1 MTLAVL
7 SVSQALNMAL
17 REEMGR
23 DDRVFMI
30 GEDIKDS
37 TYGVTRGLWDEFGP
51 KRVIGTPISEIAI
64 AGAVLGAASVGMRPV
79 AEFMYMTFMMCA
91 MDQVVNQAAKSKYMF
106 GGKAVLPI
114 VYRKMAGAGRANAA
128 QHTQSLEAWFAHV
141 PGLKIVM
148 PSTAYDAKGLLKTS
162 IRDDNPVIFIENKVQ
177 YATTKDEVPD
187 TDYTVPFG
195 VASVRRT
202 GKDVTIIGL
211 QRMVEIAL
219 EAADHLAEEG
229 IEAEVIDPRTIVPL
243 DLDTIIKSVKKT
255 HRVVIV
261 HEAHE
266 RVGFGAELVAQIVQH
281 AFDYLDAP
289 PARVANPNVPTPFN
303 RILENLSIPSAA
315 QVAQAVRGLM
325 R

>member
-1 MTLAVL
+1 MAV
-7 SVSQALNMAL
+7 VSMSAALNMAL
-17 REEMGR
+17 REEMSR
-23 DDRVFMI
+23 DDRVFLI

-37 TYGVTRGLWDEFGP
+37 TYAVTKGLWDEFGA

-114 VYRKMAGAGRANAA
+114 VYRTMAGAGRANAA

-162 IRDDNPVIFIENKVQ
+162 IRDDNPVIFIENKVM
-177 YATTKDEVPD
+177 YATTRDEVPD

-195 VASVRRT
+195 QASIRRT
-202 GKDVTIIGL
+202 GKDVTIIAL

-219 EAADHLAEEG
+219 EAADVLAEEG
-229 IEAEVIDPRTIVPL
+229 IEAEVIDPRTLVPL
-243 DLDTIIKSVKKT
+243 DLDSLVKSVKKT

-266 RVGFGAELVAQIVQH
+266 RVGFGAELVTQIVQH

-303 RILENLSIPSAA
+303 RVLEQLSIPSAP